1 MHINGAAIITSPRKL
16 HVYNLEILVD
26 SSERLFMALVF
37 IRLWYTYGFNI
48 SLIVLCPVLNV
59 AYHLLS
65 LLESKYLLSLKKNPS
80 KHAWLILLIVH
91 YRNLSS

>member
-48 SLIVLCPVLNV
+48 SLIVLCPVLNI

-80 KHAWLILLIVH
+80 KHA
-91 YRNLSS
+91 